1 MTTIPSSADTDEVN
15 LLQAVMNR
23 SQGGCYICL
32 WPVDIDAARRAD
44 QVQGFE
50 MREAR
55 FKLLA
60 RPVFGP
66 LLAQFVAV
74 CPECEGSRLLAHADV
89 GEVQALETVLMDG
102 KVVRRDY
109 TFV

>member
-1 MTTIPSSADTDEVN
+1 METVPSIADTDEVN
-15 LLQAVMNR
+15 YLQAVMNR
-23 SQGGCYICL
+23 SNGGCYICL
-32 WPVDIDAARRAD
+32 WPIDIDASRRAD

-74 CPECEGSRLLAHADV
+74 CPDCEDSRLLAHA
-89 GEVQALETVLMDG
+89 EALEPTFEHIDTLTGRVL
-102 KVVRRDY
+102 RRDY
-109 TFV
+109 TNV

>member
-1 MTTIPSSADTDEVN
+1 MNTIARSTDTDEVN

-66 LLAQFVAV
+66 LLAQFVVV
-74 CPECEGSRLLAHADV
+74 CPDCEGSRLLAHA
-89 GEVQALETVLMDG
+89 EPLEPTFEHIDSLTG
-102 KVVRRDY
+102 KVLRRDY
-109 TFV
+109 TFI